1 MFSKWDAYMEKN
13 YKKVRERCRKGIPM
27 SVRPRAWLHLCGGNK
42 LLDKYPGQYEKFLNE
57 PGDPKCMDDIKKD
70 LHRYLTLYYL
80 HDLVQNICLIFLL
93 YDLLLVLEF

>member
-1 MFSKWDAYMEKN
+1 MEKN

-42 LLDKYPGQYEKFLNE
+42 LLDKYPGQYEKFLHE

-70 LHRYLTLYYL
+70 LHRY
-80 HDLVQNICLIFLL
+80 DSAPICIGRYSIFI
-93 YDLLLVLEF
+93 YASCIV